1 MKRTAFLLIIGL
13 LAASFAQAQTR
24 DVRRASRQLNRGNL
38 IEAKEYMDAAM
49 QDESALSDPETWVVK
64 AQLYMEIFTAEDPAV
79 KQLAETPL
87 DEAHQALQKAQELDD
102 DNQQI
107 IEIQQSLLVLSEL
120 LFNAGVEYYTAERF
134 ELASDNFLRSYDLA
148 ESFGSIDTTTLY
160 NAALALE
167 LNRDFE
173 EAVEQ
178 YRELV
183 ELEYD
188 QPYIYSSLA
197 NISLELGDTTE
208 SVKYIT
214 MGRERYPDD
223 LNLIF
228 SEANIH
234 IFSGDVQKARE
245 VLDLAI
251 SKDPNNPNLYFAFG
265 ANYDK
270 MAQDT
275 TYSAEEREFAYEEA
289 IKAYNK
295 AIEIDPDYFDAIY
308 NLGVLYFNEGIRI
321 FEEADQELRAS
332 HDFKAYEKAEERFQE
347 MWLKAQPY
355 LEQAKDMLAED
366 DPNLEIVVVSL
377 TQLYMRTNQT
387 DKYQEIKTLYP
398 QYFEEVEE
406 IEE

>member
-1 MKRTAFLLIIGL
+1 MKRTAFLLIISL
-13 LAASFAQAQTR
+13 LAATFAQAQTR

-38 IEAKEYMDAAM
+38 VEAKEYMDAAM
-49 QDESALSDPETWVVK
+49 QDEASLSDPETWVVK
-64 AQLYMEIFTAEDPAV
+64 AQLYMEIYTSEDPEV

-87 DEAHQALQKAQELDD
+87 DEAHQALQKAQELDS
-102 DNQQI
+102 NNENI

-120 LFNAGVEYYTAERF
+120 MFNAGVDYYTAERF
-134 ELASDNFLRSYDLA
+134 ELASDNFLRSYELA
-148 ESFGSIDTTTLY
+148 KSFGSIDTTTLY

-167 LNRDFE
+167 LNQDYE
-173 EAVEQ
+173 EAKEQ
-178 YRELV
+178 YLELV

-188 QPYIYSSLA
+188 QPYIYSSLS
-197 NISLELGDTTE
+197 NIAMQLNDTTE
-208 SVKYIT
+208 SVEYIT

-228 SEANIH
+228 NEANIH

-275 TYSAEEREFAYEEA
+275 TYSSEERNFAFEEA

-321 FEEADQELRAS
+321 FEEADQELRET

-347 MWLKAQPY
+347 EWLKAQPY
-355 LEQAKDMLAED
+355 LEQAKEMLAED

-387 DKYQEIKTLYP
+387 EKYDEIKTLYP
-398 QYFEEVEE
+398 QYFPDLEE
-406 IEE
+406 

>member
-13 LAASFAQAQTR
+13 LAATFAQAQTR

-49 QDESALSDPETWVVK
+49 QDDAALTDAETWLVK
-64 AQLYMEIFTAEDPAV
+64 AQLYMEIHTSEDPAAN
-79 KQLAETPL
+79 QLAETPL
-87 DEAHQALQKAQELDD
+87 DEAHQALLKAQELDA
-102 DNQQI
+102 DNDHI

-120 LFNAGVEYYTAERF
+120 MFNAGVDYYSAERF
-134 ELASDNFLRSYDLA
+134 KLASDNFLKSYDLA

-173 EAVEQ
+173 EAKEHYVT
-178 YRELV
+178 LV
-183 ELEYD
+183 EMEYD

-197 NISLELGDTTE
+197 NIAMQMNDTTG

-214 MGRERYPDD
+214 MGRERYPDE

-234 IFSGDVQKARE
+234 IFSGDIAKARE
-245 VLDLAI
+245 TLDLAI
-251 SKDPNNPNLYFAFG
+251 SRDPNNPVLYFAFG

-275 TYSAEEREFAYEEA
+275 TYSAEERRFAYEEA
-289 IKAYNK
+289 IDAYKK
-295 AIEIDPDYFDAIY
+295 AIELDPDYFDPIY

-332 HDFKAYEKAEERFQE
+332 HDFKAYEKSEEQFQE

-355 LEQAKDMLAED
+355 LEQAKDLLAED
-366 DPNLEIVVVSL
+366 DPSLEIVVVSL

-387 DKYQEIKTLYP
+387 DKYSEIRTLYP
-398 QYFEEVEE
+398 QYFEEIEE
-406 IEE
+406 IDE